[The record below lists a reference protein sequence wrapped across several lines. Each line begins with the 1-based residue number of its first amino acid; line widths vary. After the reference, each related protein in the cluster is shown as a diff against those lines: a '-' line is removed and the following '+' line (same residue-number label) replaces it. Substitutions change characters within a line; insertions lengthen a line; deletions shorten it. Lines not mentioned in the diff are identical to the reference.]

1 MGAQTRSSASVL
13 QDVTLP
19 DRYRI
24 VRRIA
29 LGGMATVWCA
39 NDLVLGRHVAIKLL
53 AEQFAD
59 DERARRRFEREAR
72 AAAHLSGHPHVVTIY
87 DVGQTEPR
95 DGELSGRPFIV
106 MEHLVGGT
114 VADALRVG
122 AVTRGDALRW
132 VREAAAAVDYAHG
145 RDIVHRDIKPGNL
158 LLDGGRSLHIT
169 DFGIARIGT
178 EDTITGTGQLFGTAA
193 YLSPEQALGWP
204 ATEAS
209 DRYALAVVAF
219 ELLVGERPFT
229 AERFAAQARQHIDA
243 DPPGASSRSR
253 KLPAALDTVLER
265 GLAKRPEHRWGTA
278 AAFADALEAA
288 LLDRPPRTARAPL
301 ARTARAPLARTARAP
316 LDRPPRKARAPL
328 ASRAHVRPRSAA
340 AAAPVPPLLASASVA
355 SRAKPPPRA
364 LALAALAATA
374 FGVGVA
380 AGASTERTPAPA
392 RAVAHA
398 RSHAVLRAPAAH
410 HASLHV
416 KKPSPTTTE
425 ASAVPAADT
434 TPPPTAEMLE
444 ARGHQLM
451 LDGNYPAAVPALHQA
466 LASTGPGSLT
476 YAYALFDLGR
486 SLRLAGDPQAAVGI
500 LQRRLQIPNQTRV
513 VRQELE
519 LALRAIGA
527 STQPS
532 GGAAPSPPGA
542 VGRRTP
548 RAHHKRHGRQGDG
561 GG

>member
-87 DVGQTEPR
+87 DVGQTGPR

-106 MEHLVGGT
+106 MEHLAGGT
-114 VADALRVG
+114 VADAVRVC

-132 VREAAAAVDYAHG
+132 VREAAAALDYAHG
-145 RDIVHRDIKPGNL
+145 RGIVHRDIKPGNL
-158 LLDGGRSLHIT
+158 LLDGGRRLHVA

-193 YLSPEQALGWP
+193 YLSPEQALGRP

-229 AERFAAQARQHIDA
+229 TEHFAAQARQHIDA
-243 DPPGASSRSR
+243 DPPGASSRNR
-253 KLPAALDTVLER
+253 KLPAALDTVLGR

-301 ARTARAPLARTARAP
+301 A
-316 LDRPPRKARAPL
+316 
-328 ASRAHVRPRSAA
+328 SRARVRPRSAA

-398 RSHAVLRAPAAH
+398 RSHAALRAPAAH

-425 ASAVPAADT
+425 ASAVPAAET
-434 TPPPTAEMLE
+434 TPPPTADMLE
-444 ARGHQLM
+444 ARGHQLL
-451 LDGNYPAAVPALHQA
+451 LDGNYPAAVDALRQA
-466 LASTGPGSLT
+466 LAATGPGSLT

-500 LQRRLQIPNQTRV
+500 LQQRLQIPNQTRV

-519 LALRAIGA
+519 LALRAIAA
-527 STQPS
+527 STQRS
-532 GGAAPSPPGA
+532 GGAAPSRPGA

-548 RAHHKRHGRQGDG
+548 RAHKRHGRRGDG
-561 GG
+561 GN